1 MLWGLFFLL
10 RVRPVSALG
19 CPCHRDQQ
27 LPPHPVNYTWLV
39 PQSHQTPGISFSW
52 KPRLPRQLL
61 SARHRGLRPSP
72 APLLLALWLKS
83 PLTEMNSKA
92 ALISPAGSPL
102 RTRGAEGGRCDIPL
116 GAAVENVCLRPP
128 GACTLGSPTEQ
139 LAECPTPEECQSQ
152 CLPESPA
159 FQWPR
164 HIPLSGCCQCVKHSG
179 FLCQSAVPL
188 PASRKHPCDKHLGQ
202 NW

>member
-1 MLWGLFFLL
+1 MSPKVCEFSWHTCLPFRSRPPRPGMLWGLFFLL

-27 LPPHPVNYTWLV
+27 LPPHPVNYTWLI

-61 SARHRGLRPSP
+61 SARHHGLRPSP

-102 RTRGAEGGRCDIPL
+102 RSPRSR
-116 GAAVENVCLRPP
+116 RR
-128 GACTLGSPTEQ
+128 TL
-139 LAECPTPEECQSQ
+139 
-152 CLPESPA
+152 
-159 FQWPR
+159 
-164 HIPLSGCCQCVKHSG
+164 
-179 FLCQSAVPL
+179 
-188 PASRKHPCDKHLGQ
+188 
-202 NW
+202 